1 MTVGKPQKE
10 QANVAHNKD
19 EASLLL
25 VKAII
30 ERSLAVEE
38 VLKI

>member
-1 MTVGKPQKE
+1 
-10 QANVAHNKD
+10 VAHNKD

-38 VLKI
+38 VLKIRSLRGQRRWVWR